1 MTTTHTP
8 GPWADTGLPSTCDH
22 RAIAADGPTLIAFV
36 PKGGA
41 ADKNGQVSANA
52 RLIAA
57 APDLLAA
64 CKIVLTRLDLEAAE
78 LNDQGKRPI
87 FPESA
92 LRSDLRDAI
101 AKAEGR

>member
-57 APDLLAA
+57 APDLLTE
-64 CKIVLTRLDLEAAE
+64 LTRVLDQFDCFGFVGPTVYADA
-78 LNDQGKRPI
+78 R
-87 FPESA
+87 A
-92 LRSDLRDAI
+92 AI